1 MQLADPFS
9 EIIVTDLLT
18 FTFST
23 YVPSLTTIVSPGDA
37 ALIACWTVG

>member
-18 FTFST
+18 LTFST
-23 YVPSLTTIVSPGDA
+23 YIPSLTTIVSPGDA
-37 ALIACWTVG
+37 TLMACWIVG